1 MPTTKRYNQ
10 ARPSVSSEINR
21 HASIEAGHA
30 CSVAHCGE
38 HTYLELHHING
49 NREDNRI
56 ENVILLC
63 DKHHKMAHAG
73 VIDREALREYKRLNR
88 EHLGLNQ
95 TYTLSDKLR
104 SDYLQRLAS
113 WLAQEQERLETSILA
128 NSAKSV
134 HIPPLIRHNG
144 KDLCSKLDD
153 ATINVCLK
161 GFIFKHR
168 SCMLLGNGGS
178 GKTVALISWLRDI
191 CNVAFGDEQQLI
203 PVFVSLHRVTQS
215 TTLLDAIKV
224 SVAQHGLI
232 LTDIQLEA
240 LLAFGRFCVVLDG
253 LNEIN
258 KNVADSGALQDI
270 ANFIDSHPE
279 SIVVASSRY
288 TPVANDWNVE
298 KLEIAPW
305 DDKRIEK
312 FLQERLGETLGSSA
326 YKSLGDKLDFEWL
339 SGCSIAGLC
348 SNPFTLSML
357 ATFVEEKQ
365 LLPSTANEIVEF
377 IVSKTTAETIK
388 RTNTQLVP
396 RIMREVLENFAY
408 SMVSQG
414 YVISVSY
421 EIAVKLIAEILRANK
436 DSGLIPSGYDG
447 YQFLGNLI
455 QTGIIQRPFNDRI
468 EWLHQVLQEKLSIS
482 FSARHFGEAIKLCEL
497 VRCPICGYNPREY
510 YEKEDQLWGHCEGSE
525 DCGDFLV
532 ELPSETYSDQLGD
545 KLAFIDHTGAVPQE
559 GMVSIPNSYM
569 DERWFA
575 FMPIGALYHIA
586 LSFSQNK
593 TIGLVSKNDFLSYM
607 NQPRLLINLEVLAL
621 EKAGILELEYPETD
635 MTVVH
640 VNLPPVNPSFRLV
653 GYELRVLREMSL
665 DELEESPDERFGITS
680 DRKEAYLEERRKK
693 NLPIFHTYSFV
704 EDDKARIFRIA
715 LRFGGQVLRSWGP
728 YQEIVAEFPGE
739 AWDFSGYST
748 KS

>member
-1 MPTTKRYNQ
+1 MTKRYNQ
-10 ARPSVSSEINR
+10 ARPSVSSEIYR
-21 HASIEAGHA
+21 QASIEAGHA

-38 HTYLELHHING
+38 HTYLELHHINS

-63 DKHHKMAHAG
+63 DKHHKMAHDG
-73 VIDREALREYKRLNR
+73 IIDREALREYKRLNC
-88 EHLGLNQ
+88 EHLGLDQ

-104 SDYLQRLAS
+104 SDYLQCLAS
-113 WLAQEQERLETSILA
+113 WLAQEQERLETSILS
-128 NSAKSV
+128 NSAKPV
-134 HIPPLIRHNG
+134 HIPPSIRHNG

-153 ATINVCLK
+153 ATINACLK
-161 GFIFKHR
+161 EFIFKHR

-178 GKTVALISWLRDI
+178 GKTIALISWLRDI
-191 CNVAFGDEQQLI
+191 CNVAFGDEQQHI
-203 PVFVSLHRVTQS
+203 PVFVSLHRVTRS
-215 TTLLDAIKV
+215 TTLLGAIKV

-240 LLAFGRFCVVLDG
+240 LLAFGRVCIVLDG
-253 LNEIN
+253 LNEIS
-258 KNVADSGALQDI
+258 KNMTDSGALQDI

-279 SIVVASSRY
+279 SIIVASSRY

-312 FLQERLGETLGSSA
+312 FLQEKLGGTLGSSA
-326 YKSLGDKLDFEWL
+326 HKSLGDKLDFEWL

-357 ATFVEEKQ
+357 ATFIEEKQ

-377 IVSKTTAETIK
+377 IVSKTIAETIK

-414 YVISVSY
+414 YVVSVSY
-421 EIAVKLIAEILRANK
+421 EIAVGLIAEIIQANK
-436 DSGLIPSGYDG
+436 DSGLIPSGFDS
-447 YQFLGNLI
+447 YQFLENLI
-455 QTGIIQRPFNDRI
+455 QTGIIQRPFNDRV
-468 EWLHQVLQEKLSIS
+468 EWLHQVIQEKLSIN
-482 FSARHFGEAIKLCEL
+482 FSDRRFGETLKLIEL
-497 VRCPICGYNPREY
+497 VRCPICGYNPSEF
-510 YEKEDQLWGHCEGSE
+510 YENEGRLWGHCEESKFC
-525 DCGDFLV
+525 DDFKIN
-532 ELPSETYSDQLGD
+532 LPSKAYADPLRD
-545 KLAFIDHTGAVPQE
+545 RLKFIDHTGAIPEVGTTSVPNPY
-559 GMVSIPNSYM
+559 V
-569 DERWFA
+569 DERWAF
-575 FMPIGALYHIA
+575 FMPIGTLYILALRFA
-586 LSFSQNK
+586 QEESVD
-593 TIGLVSKNDFLSYM
+593 LVSKDELLSHIS
-607 NQPRLLINLEVLAL
+607 QPRLLRNLEILAL

-640 VNLPPVNPSFRLV
+640 VNFPPVNPSFRLV

-680 DRKEAYLEERRKK
+680 DRQKASLEERRRK
-693 NLPIFHTYSFV
+693 NLPIFHTYSFS
-704 EDDKARIFRIA
+704 EDDKERVFRIA
-715 LRFGGQVLRSWGP
+715 QRFGGQVIRTWGP
-728 YQEIVAEFPGE
+728 FEETVVEFPGE
-739 AWDFSGYST
+739 AWDFSNYSMGN
-748 KS
+748 